1 MEMIENQAGKVDMD
15 SISPIVLA
23 SMVQYMY
30 GRLETIPPHIVVD
43 LFRVADVYDIDGL
56 RDECLTRM
64 KRGITVENVSMMV
77 KAADEHSCK
86 ELEDGC
92 VNFAASQGRILEVW
106 WSVCMHVN
114 SPLFVKCSSI
124 WLLQ

>member
-1 MEMIENQAGKVDMD
+1 MEMMENEAGKVDID

-43 LFRVADVYDIDGL
+43 LFRVADLYDIEGL
-56 RDECLTRM
+56 RDECLMRM
-64 KRGITVENVSMMV
+64 KGGITVDNVAMMV

-92 VNFAASQGRILEVW
+92 VHFAAASKDRLLEVQR
-106 WSVCMHVN
+106 HVHD
-114 SPLFVKCSSI
+114 KYHCA
-124 WLLQ
+124 